1 MPSHSVWGS
10 LREGRRGVGML
21 LIGLGLKSPGFW
33 IRFFMLGA
41 GATGRGKTGSGA
53 KWRGR

>member
-1 MPSHSVWGS
+1 MPSHSAWGS
-10 LREGRRGVGML
+10 LREGRRGAGML

-33 IRFFMLGA
+33 IRIFMLGA